1 MGGGAWAYEEQS
13 GMSWDSLV
21 NLRGRGALSKWG
33 GGRLLSFCVA
43 MGGDSL
49 RY

>member
-21 NLRGRGALSKWG
+21 NLRGRGALGKWG
-33 GGRLLSFCVA
+33 GDCFHSVWRWVGIL
-43 MGGDSL
+43 
-49 RY
+49 